1 MWKWNLCTCCNSPV
15 RAIVI
20 LVLLLS
26 VVKIKSKEEK
36 IKMNAKK
43 PKLPDDS
50 RGLQNIQHI
59 VGGTYNILLV
69 LVGVS
74 FGKDNTSLGI
84 VMAILTFIVA
94 RLSSEI
100 SFQTSIKVV
109 REYSNPK

>member
-1 MWKWNLCTCCNSPV
+1 MWKWNLCTCYYSPV
-15 RAIVI
+15 KSIVI
-20 LVLLLS
+20 LILDIIN
-26 VVKIKSKEEK
+26 IKGGEEN
-36 IKMNAKK
+36 KMKNNK
-43 PKLPDDS
+43 PKLPDNS

-74 FGKDNTSLGI
+74 FGKNDTSLGI
-84 VMAILTFIVA
+84 VMAVLTFIVA

-109 REYSNPK
+109 REYSNSKEN

>member
-1 MWKWNLCTCCNSPV
+1 
-15 RAIVI
+15 
-20 LVLLLS
+20 
-26 VVKIKSKEEK
+26 
-36 IKMNAKK
+36 MNAKK

-74 FGKDNTSLGI
+74 FGKDDTSLGI
-84 VMAILTFIVA
+84 VMAVLTFIVA

-109 REYSNPK
+109 KEYSSSRVN

>member
-1 MWKWNLCTCCNSPV
+1 
-15 RAIVI
+15 
-20 LVLLLS
+20 
-26 VVKIKSKEEK
+26 
-36 IKMNAKK
+36 MNGKK

-84 VMAILTFIVA
+84 VMAVLTFIVS

-100 SFQTSIKVV
+100 SFQTSMKVV
-109 REYSNPK
+109 REFSNSKVN

>member
-1 MWKWNLCTCCNSPV
+1 
-15 RAIVI
+15 
-20 LVLLLS
+20 
-26 VVKIKSKEEK
+26 
-36 IKMNAKK
+36 MNAKK

-59 VGGTYNILLV
+59 IGGTYNILLV

-74 FGKDNTSLGI
+74 FGKDDTSLGI

-109 REYSNPK
+109 REYSNSRENN